1 MKKVFT
7 VWYLSE
13 LAKGAHLWGIYETE
27 EKAQKVVDELRG
39 DNWQYSAWLNEEEV
53 LQTGQ
58 ALPRLFFCKIL
69 AFSEKCIF
77 LEFPAFHAL
86 MH

>member
-7 VWYLSE
+7 VWYLSD

-39 DNWQYSAWLNEEEV
+39 DNWQYSAWWNEEEV
-53 LQTGQ
+53 L
-58 ALPRLFFCKIL
+58 
-69 AFSEKCIF
+69 
-77 LEFPAFHAL
+77 
-86 MH
+86 